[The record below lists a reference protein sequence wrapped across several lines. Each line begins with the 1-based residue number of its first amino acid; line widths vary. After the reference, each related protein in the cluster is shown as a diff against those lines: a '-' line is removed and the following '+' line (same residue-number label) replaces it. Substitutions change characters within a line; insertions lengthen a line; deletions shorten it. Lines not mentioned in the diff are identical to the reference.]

1 MGTVLI
7 KNGRLWDGEGFSSRD
22 ILTRES
28 RVEKIGKNI
37 TETADFTFDAAGKT
51 VTAGLVDLH
60 VHLRGFSP
68 DAYGISGE
76 MSCIP
81 FGVTAACDAGAVA
94 GSKQL
99 LQASAVKSLVFP
111 SVELRNN
118 HAHFAATERLLREY
132 GDRAAGIKV
141 CFDAG
146 SGQVEDITP
155 LKEVCAYAVEHK
167 LKVVVHTTGT
177 PAPMAQIVEALSPGD
192 IITHVFHGGENT
204 AADDGFSCLRLAR
217 SKGILLDAGF
227 AGHIH
232 TDFKVLQEA
241 AAQGIFPDTIS
252 TDITRYSAYK
262 RGGNYGMTM
271 CMSMARLSGM
281 PEPDI
286 FRAVTS
292 RPAKAVGKE
301 GEWGTLVV
309 GKRADISVLEYT
321 DEGFDLTDSAGN
333 RICSPEGYR
342 CVLTVCDGEILY
354 RR

>member
-7 KNGRLWDGEGFSSRD
+7 KNGRLWDGEGFSFRD
-22 ILTRES
+22 VLTRES
-28 RVEKIGKNI
+28 RVERIGKNI
-37 TETADFTFDAAGKT
+37 TEAADFTFDAAGKT

-60 VHLRGFSP
+60 VHLREVSP

-81 FGVTAACDAGAVA
+81 FGVTAACDAGAVS
-94 GSKQL
+94 GNKQL
-99 LQASAVKSLVFP
+99 LQASALKSLVFP
-111 SVELRNN
+111 GVELRNN
-118 HAHFAATERLLREY
+118 HAHFTATERLLREY

-146 SGQVEDITP
+146 NGQVKDITP
-155 LKEVCAYAVEHK
+155 LREVCAYAEEHK

-177 PAPMAQIVEALSPGD
+177 PSPMAQIVEALSPGD
-192 IITHVFHGGENT
+192 ILTHVFHGGANT
-204 AADDGFSCLRLAR
+204 AADDGFACLRLAR

-271 CMSMARLSGM
+271 CMSMARFSGM

-286 FRAVTS
+286 FRGVTS
-292 RPAKAVGKE
+292 LPAKAVGKE
-301 GEWGTLVV
+301 GEWGTLAV
-309 GKRADISVLEYT
+309 GKRADITVLEYA
-321 DEGFDLTDSAGN
+321 DEGFDLTDRAGN

-342 CVLTVCDGEILY
+342 CVLTICDGEILY